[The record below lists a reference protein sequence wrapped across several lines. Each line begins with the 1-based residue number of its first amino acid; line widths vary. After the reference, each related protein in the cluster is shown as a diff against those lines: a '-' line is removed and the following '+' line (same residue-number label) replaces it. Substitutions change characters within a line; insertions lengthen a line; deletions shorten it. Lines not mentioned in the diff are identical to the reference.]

1 MKASIPSGQQTDP
14 RPEYCRTGPDTKAVA
29 EPERALTPDEHLA
42 TDWIAA
48 DENQSPAEVLRMMA
62 VDAKSDTDW
71 DVRAAVNDLVR
82 ILEHPDGVAAIL
94 EEMAVTGDIK
104 RHDPFEM
111 VAITP
116 TQKRAV
122 VERVFP
128 LLRPE
133 VTRVMMKIKGTGKK
147 AFVSMATHCENARV
161 NKVQPYKMQR
171 KNGYSEMQQM
181 LQDVTTPAQLM
192 TVFTMRR
199 IQIFETLSDK
209 YMEGRACALRRW
221 IWLCIEG
228 FQTSPWRLN
237 WPKDEGDDELF
248 LAFSTESS
256 IRFGDAGTVKA
267 ANQHVISFHF
277 THLDVMGR
285 PSLPRTEFFVSKVAK
300 TLAKEN
306 PLGRKP
312 GGGWNTAQMK
322 VHLVELKAMAVHYGN
337 SSLQGQEYAVIYA
350 AIVTIY
356 FYAARA
362 GEFAPGDEFD
372 ADRGPW
378 TKATV
383 AALLQDWKEL
393 EGQLVMFLPQP
404 PKKTELTSSW
414 SRELCNKPL
423 VMLLTDESEFSVRN
437 ALVMMEAF
445 CHTDWSTADE
455 TPVFLNPR
463 SGVSLSIERITET
476 LRALEDRRRFLP
488 PSVKAAAHDLRRS
501 RLRGFEQAGIQIRQA
516 GGGST
521 TDFQDG
527 AAGAGL
533 RQLMALTTTHATAVS
548 HLRYDATTVQQEL
561 QLYKFANDTDFD
573 TVKCVAQFDKRDRG
587 TPGLVTMAQDGDNLV
602 RSEGRAPA
610 SANTKM
616 AEISPHRKKQR
627 PGKSFQN
634 KAAESRG
641 IALNFGNSV
650 AGGLRTDGTR
660 KLAVSPAG
668 VGLMGQ
674 TQELK
679 TVSPSGVGLMGQT
692 QELAVSPSG
701 VGLMGQTQELKTVSP
716 AGVGLMGQTQELS
729 SAVSNAAAVKAKPKN
744 GSGGTAVD
752 GVTLVGST
760 TTSFFTAP
768 FGGGGVFANRA
779 QLSRTREETAMEL
792 PGQGQL
798 RRRPAGRPRAGMVWI
813 GTTAAGEYV
822 PAEHT
827 DTTTNERQGAAMC
840 CCEICG
846 IRFPR
851 MFRATHM
858 KTHTN

>member
-1 MKASIPSGQQTDP
+1 M
-14 RPEYCRTGPDTKAVA
+14 
-29 EPERALTPDEHLA
+29 
-42 TDWIAA
+42 
-48 DENQSPAEVLRMMA
+48 
-62 VDAKSDTDW
+62 
-71 DVRAAVNDLVR
+71 
-82 ILEHPDGVAAIL
+82 
-94 EEMAVTGDIK
+94 
-104 RHDPFEM
+104 
-111 VAITP
+111 
-116 TQKRAV
+116 
-122 VERVFP
+122 
-128 LLRPE
+128 
-133 VTRVMMKIKGTGKK
+133 
-147 AFVSMATHCENARV
+147 
-161 NKVQPYKMQR
+161 
-171 KNGYSEMQQM
+171 
-181 LQDVTTPAQLM
+181 
-192 TVFTMRR
+192 
-199 IQIFETLSDK
+199 
-209 YMEGRACALRRW
+209 
-221 IWLCIEG
+221 
-228 FQTSPWRLN
+228 
-237 WPKDEGDDELF
+237 
-248 LAFSTESS
+248 
-256 IRFGDAGTVKA
+256 
-267 ANQHVISFHF
+267 
-277 THLDVMGR
+277 
-285 PSLPRTEFFVSKVAK
+285 
-300 TLAKEN
+300 
-306 PLGRKP
+306 
-312 GGGWNTAQMK
+312 
-322 VHLVELKAMAVHYGN
+322 
-337 SSLQGQEYAVIYA
+337 IYA

-372 ADRGPW
+372 ADRGHW

-445 CHTDWSTADE
+445 CPTDWSTADE

-587 TPGLVTMAQDGDNLV
+587 TPELVTMAQDGDNLV

-674 TQELK
+674 TQEL
-679 TVSPSGVGLMGQT
+679 
-692 QELAVSPSG
+692 AVSPSG

-716 AGVGLMGQTQELS
+716 LGVGLMGQTQELS